1 MCASVSRPA
10 APHVRP
16 RDLAGIAG
24 PRRDKQSG
32 PVDQPLQRRESDISA
47 KISASL
53 QLVRVAGLI
62 PTDVG
67 LLARSKARGLLSPRS
82 AQQTRPVCL
91 VEESPVCLLW
101 QKMPQRACLD
111 PMCA

>member
-1 MCASVSRPA
+1 MYASVPKPP

-16 RDLAGIAG
+16 RDLARIAG
-24 PRRDKQSG
+24 PRRDEQGG
-32 PVDQPLQRRESDISA
+32 PVDVPLQRRESDISA

-91 VEESPVCLLW
+91 VQESPVCFLW
-101 QKMPQRACLD
+101 QKMP
-111 PMCA
+111 